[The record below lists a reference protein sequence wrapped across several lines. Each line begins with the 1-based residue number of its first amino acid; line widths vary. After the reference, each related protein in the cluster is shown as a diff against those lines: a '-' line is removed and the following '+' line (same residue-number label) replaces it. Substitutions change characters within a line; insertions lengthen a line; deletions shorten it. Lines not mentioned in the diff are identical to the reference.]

1 MDILR
6 STGFGA
12 QEETA
17 GSGWVKWKTLS
28 IEPLKGRRGC
38 GKRETH
44 ALKATWSQP
53 LFHFT
58 ISPQYADRLGAW
70 DSVGD
75 TCGELDRARGARFGA
90 LSV

>member
-28 IEPLKGRRGC
+28 IEPLERQERVWKEGDTC
-38 GKRETH
+38 T
-44 ALKATWSQP
+44 KATWSQP

>member
-6 STGFGA
+6 GMGFGA

-28 IEPLKGRRGC
+28 IEPLKGRRRC

-44 ALKATWSQP
+44 ALK
-53 LFHFT
+53 
-58 ISPQYADRLGAW
+58 
-70 DSVGD
+70 
-75 TCGELDRARGARFGA
+75 
-90 LSV
+90 